1 MKILIAEDDIIS
13 SRVLETTLVKWGHEV
28 VVTRNGAE
36 AWTVLQQPDA
46 PLLAILDWMMPNMAG
61 IEVCRKVRE
70 LELSIPAYIILLTA
84 KTARED
90 VITGLNAGADDYLT
104 KPFNREELRARLQ
117 VGVRSADLQKKL
129 AAHVEELESA
139 LAQVKLLQGI
149 LPICSY
155 CRKIR
160 DDKNYW
166 QQVESYVTEH
176 SEAEFSHVICP
187 DCYDTTVKTQLENL
201 KKSRIGSAPTRD

>member
-1 MKILIAEDDIIS
+1 
-13 SRVLETTLVKWGHEV
+13 
-28 VVTRNGAE
+28 
-36 AWTVLQQPDA
+36 
-46 PLLAILDWMMPNMAG
+46 MAG

-70 LELSIPAYIILLTA
+70 LELSIPIYIILLTA
-84 KTARED
+84 KSGRED
-90 VITGLNAGADDYLT
+90 IVTGLDAGADDYLT
-104 KPFNREELRARLQ
+104 KPFNRDELRARLQ

-129 AAHVEELESA
+129 VAHVEELESA

-155 CRKIR
+155 CKKIR

-176 SEAEFSHVICP
+176 SEAKFSHSICP

-201 KKSRIGSAPTRD
+201 KKLRIVNPPRD